1 MLMCSCD
8 SPAWS
13 GWEVTSPTP
22 SPGYYWPCPS
32 LYWDFWLT
40 LVECY
45 VCFRLRW
52 HMLQQTA
59 WCPSPTC
66 PSRNGVWGEIW
77 FCSPRGGIQ
86 SLKKNNVD
94 VQAGEVGGLSQ
105 VNHSRTNSCGDIA
118 VAGGTWAK
126 INDQFPGLFGLSPPN
141 PTYTPKTTGG
151 QALWLHRTGSE
162 KVSRVT
168 ILKILAHWLAS
179 QAYNPW
185 SECVQAGALKERARN

>member
-1 MLMCSCD
+1 M
-8 SPAWS
+8 
-13 GWEVTSPTP
+13 
-22 SPGYYWPCPS
+22 
-32 LYWDFWLT
+32 

-66 PSRNGVWGEIW
+66 PSRNGVWGDLW

-86 SLKKNNVD
+86 SLKKNSLD

-118 VAGGTWAK
+118 VARGPEPRSMVNLQAFSDCLLQIQHVRPKLQVGR
-126 INDQFPGLFGLSPPN
+126 LF
-141 PTYTPKTTGG
+141 
-151 QALWLHRTGSE
+151 WLRRTGSE

-179 QAYNPW
+179 QAYNAW